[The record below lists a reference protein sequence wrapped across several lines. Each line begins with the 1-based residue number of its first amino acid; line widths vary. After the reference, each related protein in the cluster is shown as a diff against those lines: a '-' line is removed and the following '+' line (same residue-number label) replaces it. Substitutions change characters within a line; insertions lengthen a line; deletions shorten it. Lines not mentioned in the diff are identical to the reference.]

1 MAIDKKALE
10 RIRKTAERTLDI
22 LWLVEQG
29 KTINEIVEKT
39 GCSRQLC
46 EYYIKATLKAN
57 KDYQTG
63 FVTCKDKVLSLLDNE
78 LK

>member
-1 MAIDKKALE
+1 MIDKKALA

-39 GCSRQLC
+39 GCSRQLA

-57 KDYQTG
+57 KD
-63 FVTCKDKVLSLLDNE
+63 LI
-78 LK
+78 